1 MERIFFI
8 IAAGLAFLAVAL
20 DAWGAHGLPGGLDAH
35 RLALFEIGV
44 RYQMYH
50 ALALLGVSFAC
61 TQWPSSWIDA
71 GGWLL
76 ISGVLVFSGSL
87 YLLSLTGIKG
97 LGAFTPLG
105 GLLLLT
111 SWGCLAVGVWRAH
124 SRAGSGR

>member
-8 IAAGLAFLAVAL
+8 IAAGLAGLAVAL

-50 ALALLGVSFAC
+50 ALALLGVSGAG
-61 TQWPSSWIDA
+61 TRWPSRWVDA
-71 GGWLL
+71 SGGLL

-87 YLLSLTGIKG
+87 YLRSLTGVTG
-97 LGAFTPLG
+97 LGALTPLG
-105 GLLLLT
+105 GLLLLAG
-111 SWGCLAVGVWRAH
+111 WGCLAVGVGRARA
-124 SRAGSGR
+124 RAGSGR